1 MLSIYID
8 DGMHMLPSDWVTDI
22 SASFDVEYE
31 PEWFSDTFVQEI
43 ISVVDKSEVI
53 LMDGYRSTN
62 IYNEYLGNISP
73 RDLSNGAKSLI
84 LLWKTDYK
92 LNGDRMGN
100 NCIPLLLRI
109 SEQKD
114 ITISLGHIPKLPYKF
129 EALVLNNNTQIHSI
143 KDFLTCRNE
152 LEIGKGG

>member
-84 LLWKTDYK
+84 LLWK
-92 LNGDRMGN
+92 
-100 NCIPLLLRI
+100 
-109 SEQKD
+109 
-114 ITISLGHIPKLPYKF
+114 
-129 EALVLNNNTQIHSI
+129 
-143 KDFLTCRNE
+143 
-152 LEIGKGG
+152 

>member
-8 DGMHMLPSDWVTDI
+8 DGMHMLPDDWVTNI
-22 SASFDVEYE
+22 SASFDAEYE

-53 LMDGYRSTN
+53 LMKGNRSTN

-114 ITISLGHIPKLPYKF
+114 IIISLGHIPKLPYKF
-129 EALVLNNNTQIHSI
+129 EAVVLNNNAQIHSI
-143 KDFLTCRNE
+143 KDFLTCRDKLRFDEGN
-152 LEIGKGG
+152 